1 MSAVV
6 TMIGGESGN
15 LSLEIES
22 HLGLSS
28 GEPLV
33 LIKGDDFVLVKKTA
47 FRSPIEKFDN
57 LATGTRE
64 RFDKLGL
71 TEEDVKDA
79 VAWARASS

>member
-1 MSAVV
+1 MSCVV
-6 TMIGGESGN
+6 TMKGGEPAM

-33 LIKGDDFVLVKKTA
+33 LIKGDDFVLVKKTT
-47 FRSPIEKFDN
+47 FPGPIEKFDK
-57 LATGTRE
+57 LATRTRE

-79 VAWARASS
+79 VAWARA